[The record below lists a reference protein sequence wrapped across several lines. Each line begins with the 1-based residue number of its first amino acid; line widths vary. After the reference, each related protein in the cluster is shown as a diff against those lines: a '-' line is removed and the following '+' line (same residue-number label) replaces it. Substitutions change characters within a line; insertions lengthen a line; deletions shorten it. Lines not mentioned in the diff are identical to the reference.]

1 MSAVLALLSSLLWG
15 TSDFLG
21 GTASRRLPAYL
32 VVGWADVFVVLGL
45 VGIALGLGDVHFT
58 GPLLG
63 WSAGAGL
70 IGLVGVGAF
79 YQALSEGA
87 MGVVA
92 PVAGLGVAVPIAVGI
107 AQGDHPSGTQ
117 IAGMVAAVA
126 AIALVSSSGAS
137 SGQSGRS
144 AGSARIMLLAVLAAV
159 SFGTVF
165 VFLDKAEP
173 YGTVATLL
181 TMRLFGL
188 GALIVAALLTRTQV
202 RIMAV
207 DLPFVAAVG
216 AFDVG
221 ANACFQL
228 ATDSGQLAVVA
239 VLSSL
244 YPAVTA
250 VLARAVHDE
259 RLSRAQLI
267 GALLTIAAVV
277 LLAAGPSA

>member
-21 GTASRRLPAYL
+21 GTASRRLPPYL
-32 VVGWADVFVVLGL
+32 VVGWADVLVVLGL
-45 VGIALGLGDVHFT
+45 TGVALGLGDVHFS
-58 GPLLG
+58 GPLIG

-70 IGLVGVGAF
+70 IGLVGIGAF
-79 YQALSEGA
+79 YQALADGA

-107 AQGDHPSGTQ
+107 AEGDHPSGAQ
-117 IAGMVAAVA
+117 IAGMILAVA

-137 SGQSGRS
+137 ADKTERS
-144 AGSARIMLLAVLAAV
+144 AGSARIMLLAVLAAA

-181 TMRLFGL
+181 VMRLFGL
-188 GALIVAALLTRTQV
+188 GTLIVAALLIRPSV
-202 RIMAV
+202 RITSV

-228 ATDSGQLAVVA
+228 ATDTGQLAVVA

-250 VLARAVHDE
+250 VLARTVHDE
-259 RLSRAQLI
+259 RLSRAQLV
-267 GALLTIAAVV
+267 GALLTVAAIV
-277 LLAAGPSA
+277 LLAAGSSA